1 MTKLRTFF
9 IPEQVTTAHVGPP
22 SLRKIPKV
30 VKSALDAGLIEIDD
44 EFGLVPR
51 TELYGAHTEEYAEG
65 VIGLRLSNGFGNRD
79 SDIRIQCL
87 ASCGSIRASARYA
100 VEHNTITFSP
110 TQGFHHAGYRGGWGY
125 CTFNGL
131 IIAAKYLLDHDLVEH
146 VTILDG
152 DTHYGDGTENIIEEL
167 GLEAQINHIH
177 LGGDSALAK
186 APWDVAPIVGDIVD
200 RIAGSGTGL
209 VIYQAGAD
217 SHIDDDYG
225 GGFLTTEQFHL
236 RDRLIFR
243 GLVGKVPL
251 TFNLAGG
258 YNERNVVRLHT
269 GTVKE
274 AFDALN
280 AG

>member
-1 MTKLRTFF
+1 MNKVRTFF
-9 IPEQVTTAHVGPP
+9 IPDQVTTAHVGPP

-30 VKSALDAGLIEIDD
+30 VKSALGAELIEVDAGFSPVNREA
-44 EFGLVPR
+44 
-51 TELYGAHTEEYAEG
+51 LYVAHAPSYVDG
-65 VIGLRLSNGFGNRD
+65 VLAHRLQNGFNTID
-79 SDIRIQCL
+79 ESINLQCR

-131 IIAAKYLLDHDLVEH
+131 IIAARYLLDHDLVEH
-146 VTILDG
+146 VTIIDG

-186 APWDVAPIVGDIVD
+186 APWDVASIVGDIVD

-243 GLVGKVPL
+243 GLAGKVPL

-280 AG
+280 VG